1 MQVPTFRNAP
11 QTRPS
16 VPVPTAGQ
24 SSKSA
29 LSLVRSWYC
38 RRYDTLSTVFEL
50 WITGRAPPFC
60 TARAADQEARMTASR
75 QPSANTSPLT
85 SNQHYSGNAESS
97 KETMTSLPNTG
108 SDPAAQDMSPEEIQA
123 VIDRILS
130 KDVPAKRV
138 PAAGGDGKALFGRA
152 QALSRLDEEH
162 GLYDG
167 DQQDLEE
174 RRALRRTAGMSTEL
188 EDVTEVEYRQ
198 LRLERVVLAGLWSE
212 GTLADA
218 ENSLREL
225 AALAETA
232 GSEVLDGLVQRR
244 AKPDPGTFLGSGKAL
259 ELKEIVMA
267 TGADTVVVDAELA
280 PSQRRGLEDI
290 VKVKVIDRTALILDI
305 FAQHAKSRE
314 GKAQV
319 ELAQLE
325 YLLPRL
331 RGWGESMSRQ
341 AGGQV
346 GGAGA
351 GMGSRGPGET
361 KIELDRRRI
370 RTRMAKLRREITAMK
385 PARETKRANRRRNSV
400 PSVAIAGYT
409 NAGKSSLLNRLTDAG
424 VLVENALF
432 ATLDPTVRKAETAD
446 GLGYTLADTVGFVRS
461 LPTQLVEAFRST
473 LEEVADA
480 DLILHV
486 VDVSHPDPEGQIAA
500 VRKVFS
506 EVDARKVQEII
517 VLNKADAADPFVVER
532 LKQREPRHV
541 VVSARTGEGIAELL
555 KQISDSIPR
564 PSVKLELL
572 IPYSRGDVISKLHD
586 TDAEILSLDH
596 GEDGTRAVVMVREGL
611 AAELESFVSND

>member
-1 MQVPTFRNAP
+1 MTINNSRAMDSADSSTPELS
-11 QTRPS
+11 PS
-16 VPVPTAGQ
+16 
-24 SSKSA
+24 
-29 LSLVRSWYC
+29 
-38 RRYDTLSTVFEL
+38 D
-50 WITGRAPPFC
+50 
-60 TARAADQEARMTASR
+60 
-75 QPSANTSPLT
+75 
-85 SNQHYSGNAESS
+85 
-97 KETMTSLPNTG
+97 
-108 SDPAAQDMSPEEIQA
+108 IQG
-123 VIDRILS
+123 VIDRILA
-130 KDVPAKRV
+130 KDSAVETKSA
-138 PAAGGDGKALFGRA
+138 AAGDSPRGRA
-152 QALSRLDEEH
+152 LALSDSDAEH
-162 GLYDG
+162 SSHDG
-167 DQQDLEE
+167 EQQDLAE
-174 RRALRRTAGMSTEL
+174 RRALRRVAGLSTEL

-212 GTLADA
+212 GTAADA
-218 ENSLREL
+218 ENSLKEL

-232 GSEVLDGLVQRR
+232 GSEVLDGIIQRR
-244 AKPDPGTFLGSGKAL
+244 PKPDPGTFLGSGKAQ

-267 TGADTVVVDAELA
+267 TGADTVIVDSELA

-346 GGAGA
+346 GSASA

-361 KIELDRRRI
+361 KIELDRRKI
-370 RTRMAKLRREITAMK
+370 RTRMAKLRREIAAMK
-385 PARETKRANRRRNSV
+385 PARETKRANRHRNSV

-432 ATLDPTVRKAETAD
+432 ATLDPTIRKAQTED
-446 GLGYTLADTVGFVRS
+446 GIGYTLADTVGFVRS

-486 VDVSHPDPEGQIAA
+486 VDASHPDPEGQIAA
-500 VRKVFS
+500 VRTVLS
-506 EVDARKVQEII
+506 EVDARKIPEII
-517 VLNKADAADPFVVER
+517 VLNKADAADPFVLER
-532 LKQREPRHV
+532 LRQRESRHV
-541 VVSARTGEGIAELL
+541 VVSARTGEGIPELL
-555 KQISDSIPR
+555 QAISEGIPR
-564 PSVKLELL
+564 PGVDLELL
-572 IPYSRGDVISKLHD
+572 VPYERGDVVSRLHQQ
-586 TDAEILSLDH
+586 DAEILALEH
-596 GEDGTRAVVMVREGL
+596 GEAGTRLHVRVREGL
-611 AAELESFVSND
+611 AAELEPFVAHG